1 VKHPVPQVGPIDD
14 LIEAT
19 LQRTGARA
27 GLRVSTAAAAASGVA
42 PEKER
47 EQQKDKQKDKPRASV
62 DPGVDERL
70 TEQLKKGVAA
80 LLDKKA
86 EKLVVLNLQGLTTIS
101 DYFVL
106 ATAGSNRQA
115 QALSDAVELALKAVG
130 RRPLSIEGYSS
141 AAWILLDYG
150 DVVFHVFHDE
160 ARRFYGLERLW
171 GDAPN
176 ATAAFR

>member
-1 VKHPVPQVGPIDD
+1 MKHPVPQVGPIDD

-19 LQRTGARA
+19 LQRTGARV
-27 GLRVSTAAAAASGVA
+27 GLRASAAAESGESR
-42 PEKER
+42 EKQR
-47 EQQKDKQKDKPRASV
+47 EKPRASA
-62 DPGVDERL
+62 DPALDERL

-106 ATAGSNRQA
+106 ATAGSDRQA
-115 QALSDAVELALKAVG
+115 QALSDAVELALKAAG

-171 GDAPN
+171 GDAPD
-176 ATAAFR
+176 ATESFR

>member
-1 VKHPVPQVGPIDD
+1 MRHPVPQLGPIDD

-27 GLRVSTAAAAASGVA
+27 GLRASSAAAAASGDA
-42 PEKER
+42 PEKHR
-47 EQQKDKQKDKPRASV
+47 DKPRAFV
-62 DPGVDERL
+62 DPSIDERL

-106 ATAGSNRQA
+106 ATAGSDRQA
-115 QALSDAVELALKAVG
+115 QALSDAVELALKVAG

-171 GDAPN
+171 GDAPD

>member
-1 VKHPVPQVGPIDD
+1 MKHPVPQVGPIDD

-19 LQRTGARA
+19 LQRTGARSGA
-27 GLRVSTAAAAASGVA
+27 RAAAAAAASGDA
-42 PEKER
+42 PQKQGERQKER
-47 EQQKDKQKDKPRASV
+47 PRASV

-106 ATAGSNRQA
+106 ATAGSDRQA
-115 QALSDAVELALKAVG
+115 QALSDAVELALKAAG

-141 AAWILLDYG
+141 ATWILLDYG

-171 GDAPN
+171 GDAPD

>member
-1 VKHPVPQVGPIDD
+1 VRHPVPQLGPIDD

-27 GLRVSTAAAAASGVA
+27 GLRASSAAAAASGDA
-42 PEKER
+42 PEKHR
-47 EQQKDKQKDKPRASV
+47 DKPRAFV
-62 DPGVDERL
+62 DPSIDERL

-106 ATAGSNRQA
+106 ATAGSDRQA
-115 QALSDAVELALKAVG
+115 QALSDAVEVALKAVG

-171 GDAPN
+171 GDAPD

>member
-1 VKHPVPQVGPIDD
+1 MRHPVPQLGPIDD

-27 GLRVSTAAAAASGVA
+27 GLRASSAAAAASGDA
-42 PEKER
+42 PEKHR
-47 EQQKDKQKDKPRASV
+47 DKPRASV
-62 DPGVDERL
+62 DPSIDERL

-106 ATAGSNRQA
+106 ATAGSDRQA
-115 QALSDAVELALKAVG
+115 QALSDAVELALKAAG

-171 GDAPN
+171 GDAPD

>member
-1 VKHPVPQVGPIDD
+1 MGPVDD

-19 LQRTGARA
+19 LQRTGARSGA
-27 GLRVSTAAAAASGVA
+27 RAAAAAAPQDA
-42 PEKER
+42 PEKS
-47 EQQKDKQKDKPRASV
+47 RASA
-62 DPGVDERL
+62 DPAIDERL
-70 TEQLKKGVAA
+70 TDQLKRGVAA

-101 DYFVL
+101 DYVVL
-106 ATAGSNRQA
+106 ATAGSDRQA

-171 GDAPN
+171 GDAPD

>member
-1 VKHPVPQVGPIDD
+1 MGPIDD

-27 GLRVSTAAAAASGVA
+27 GLRTTVAGAATPHGA
-42 PEKER
+42 PETDSE
-47 EQQKDKQKDKPRASV
+47 KQRDKPRASV

-106 ATAGSNRQA
+106 ATAGSDRQA
-115 QALSDAVELALKAVG
+115 QALSDAVELALKAAG

-171 GDAPN
+171 GDAPD

>member
-1 VKHPVPQVGPIDD
+1 VKHPVAQIGPIDD

-19 LQRTGARA
+19 LKASGARA
-27 GLRVSTAAAAASGVA
+27 ATASLTPDRA
-42 PEKER
+42 R
-47 EQQKDKQKDKPRASV
+47 PRV
-62 DPGVDERL
+62 DPELDERL
-70 TEQLKKGVAA
+70 TAQLKRGVAA

-86 EKLVVLNLQGLTTIS
+86 EKLVVLNLQGLTTMS

-106 ATAGSNRQA
+106 ATAGSDRQA
-115 QALSDAVELALKAVG
+115 QALADAVEMALKAEG
-130 RRPLSIEGYSS
+130 RRPLSIEGYRT

-171 GDAPN
+171 GDAPD
-176 ATAAFR
+176 ATSAFR

>member
-1 VKHPVPQVGPIDD
+1 VRHPVPQLGPIDD

-27 GLRVSTAAAAASGVA
+27 GLRASSAAAAASGDA
-42 PEKER
+42 PEKHR
-47 EQQKDKQKDKPRASV
+47 DKPRASV
-62 DPGVDERL
+62 DPSIDERL

-106 ATAGSNRQA
+106 ATAGSDRQA
-115 QALSDAVELALKAVG
+115 QALSDAVELALKAAG

-171 GDAPN
+171 GDAPD

>member
-1 VKHPVPQVGPIDD
+1 MKHPVPQVGPIDD

-19 LQRTGARA
+19 LQLTGARPGA
-27 GLRVSTAAAAASGVA
+27 RAPSAAVSGEA
-42 PEKER
+42 PEKQGER
-47 EQQKDKQKDKPRASV
+47 QRPRASV
-62 DPGVDERL
+62 DPGLDERL

-86 EKLVVLNLQGLTTIS
+86 EKLVVLNLQGLTTIA

-106 ATAGSNRQA
+106 ATAGSDRQA
-115 QALSDAVELALKAVG
+115 QALSDAVELALKAAG

-171 GDAPN
+171 GDAPD

>member
-19 LQRTGARA
+19 LQRTGARS
-27 GLRVSTAAAAASGVA
+27 GTRMSASGAA
-42 PEKER
+42 PDR
-47 EQQKDKQKDKPRASV
+47 PRASA

-106 ATAGSNRQA
+106 ATAGSDRQA
-115 QALSDAVELALKAVG
+115 QALSDAVELALKAAG

-171 GDAPN
+171 GDAPD

>member
-1 VKHPVPQVGPIDD
+1 VKHPVPQMGPIDD

-27 GLRVSTAAAAASGVA
+27 GLRASSASAAALHGA
-42 PEKER
+42 PETES
-47 EQQKDKQKDKPRASV
+47 EKQRDKPRASV

-106 ATAGSNRQA
+106 ATAGSDRQA
-115 QALSDAVELALKAVG
+115 QALSDAVELALKAAG

-171 GDAPN
+171 GDAPD

>member
-1 VKHPVPQVGPIDD
+1 MRHPVPQLGPIDD

-27 GLRVSTAAAAASGVA
+27 GLRASSAAAAASGDA
-42 PEKER
+42 PEKHR
-47 EQQKDKQKDKPRASV
+47 DKPRASV
-62 DPGVDERL
+62 DPAIDERL

-106 ATAGSNRQA
+106 ATAGSDRQA
-115 QALSDAVELALKAVG
+115 QALSDAVELALKAAG

-171 GDAPN
+171 GDAPD

>member
-1 VKHPVPQVGPIDD
+1 MRHPVPQLGPIDD

-27 GLRVSTAAAAASGVA
+27 GLRASSAAAAASGDA
-42 PEKER
+42 PEKQR
-47 EQQKDKQKDKPRASV
+47 DKPRASV
-62 DPGVDERL
+62 DPSIDERL

-106 ATAGSNRQA
+106 ATAGSDRQA
-115 QALSDAVELALKAVG
+115 QALSDAVELALKAAG

-171 GDAPN
+171 GDAPD

>member
-1 VKHPVPQVGPIDD
+1 MKHPVPQVGPIDD

-19 LQRTGARA
+19 LQRAGARTGARA
-27 GLRVSTAAAAASGVA
+27 GAPA
-42 PEKER
+42 PER
-47 EQQKDKQKDKPRASV
+47 PRATA
-62 DPGVDERL
+62 DPAIDERL
-70 TEQLKKGVAA
+70 MAHLKKGVAA

-106 ATAGSNRQA
+106 ATAGSDRQA
-115 QALSDAVELALKAVG
+115 QALADALEMALKAEG
-130 RRPLSIEGYSS
+130 RRPLSIEGYQS
-141 AAWILLDYG
+141 AVWILIDYG

-171 GDAPN
+171 GDAPD

>member
-1 VKHPVPQVGPIDD
+1 MRHPVPQLGPIDD

-27 GLRVSTAAAAASGVA
+27 GLRASSAAAAASGDA
-42 PEKER
+42 PEKHR
-47 EQQKDKQKDKPRASV
+47 DKPRAFV
-62 DPGVDERL
+62 DPSIDERL

-106 ATAGSNRQA
+106 ATAGSDRQA
-115 QALSDAVELALKAVG
+115 QALSDAVEVALKAAG

-171 GDAPN
+171 GDAPD

>member
-1 VKHPVPQVGPIDD
+1 MKHPVPQVGPIDD

-27 GLRVSTAAAAASGVA
+27 GLRASAAAAAASRDA
-42 PEKER
+42 PEKHR
-47 EQQKDKQKDKPRASV
+47 DKPRASV
-62 DPGVDERL
+62 DPAIDERL

-106 ATAGSNRQA
+106 ATAGSDRQA
-115 QALSDAVELALKAVG
+115 QALSDAVELALKAAG

-141 AAWILLDYG
+141 ATWILLDYG

-171 GDAPN
+171 GDAPD

>member
-1 VKHPVPQVGPIDD
+1 MRHPVPQLGPIDD

-27 GLRVSTAAAAASGVA
+27 GLRASSSAAAAFGDA
-42 PEKER
+42 PEKQR
-47 EQQKDKQKDKPRASV
+47 DKPRASV

-106 ATAGSNRQA
+106 ATAGSDRQA
-115 QALSDAVELALKAVG
+115 QALSDAVELALKAAG

-171 GDAPN
+171 GDAPD

>member
-19 LQRTGARA
+19 LQRAGARTGARV
-27 GLRVSTAAAAASGVA
+27 GASA
-42 PEKER
+42 PER
-47 EQQKDKQKDKPRASV
+47 PRASA
-62 DPGVDERL
+62 DPAIDERL
-70 TEQLKKGVAA
+70 MAHLKKGVAA

-115 QALSDAVELALKAVG
+115 QALADALEMALKAEG
-130 RRPLSIEGYSS
+130 RRPLSIEGYES
-141 AAWILLDYG
+141 AVWILIDYG

-171 GDAPN
+171 GDAPD

>member
-19 LQRTGARA
+19 LQRTGARTGA
-27 GLRVSTAAAAASGVA
+27 RASSSAAAASGDA
-42 PEKER
+42 PEKQR
-47 EQQKDKQKDKPRASV
+47 DKPRASV

-106 ATAGSNRQA
+106 ATAGSDRQA
-115 QALSDAVELALKAVG
+115 QALSDAVELALKAAG

-171 GDAPN
+171 GDAPD